1 MNAAPGPHANPPSHP
16 IPATVYALRWE
27 GAMNDGNGTSGSQG
41 AAAVL
46 CANADEIWL
55 SGRRGDFHLP
65 RAAVVRVGRA
75 GMYPWFFRGIR
86 IRHTVAG
93 YPPILQFGAWTVPSR
108 QVISQLR
115 SLGFP

>member
-1 MNAAPGPHANPPSHP
+1 MNSPQNPDHGLSTAPTSIYP
-16 IPATVYALRWE
+16 LRWE
-27 GAMNDGNGTSGSQG
+27 GTLNDGNGTSGG
-41 AAAVL
+41 PAGGAVL
-46 CANADEIWL
+46 CANAGEIWL
-55 SGRRGDFHLP
+55 SGRLGDFHLP
-65 RAAVVRVGRA
+65 RNAVVRIGRA

-86 IRHTVAG
+86 IRHTVAS